1 MNKALKI
8 TFIIVLSAIVF
19 AAVIIGIKI
28 AYDTYIN
35 SSYPLEYED
44 EVNIASAKYD
54 IPKELIY
61 GVIKTESGFNKDAVS
76 AADARG
82 LMQLTQPTF
91 EWLNTY
97 YSDDNYDSSDAD
109 LLFDPAINIRY
120 GTLCLSV
127 LLERYDNDLDTAI
140 CAYNAGLGN
149 VDEWL
154 TQSKY
159 SKDGK
164 TLDTTPFG
172 ETNEYLKRVKAN
184 RDKYKEL
191 YFNK

>member
-1 MNKALKI
+1 MKKALKI
-8 TFIIVLSAIVF
+8 TLIIILSAAIF
-19 AAVIIGIKI
+19 AAVIIGVKI
-28 AYDTYIN
+28 AYDTYII
-35 SSYPLEYED
+35 SSYPLKYEE
-44 EVNIASAKYD
+44 EVNAASEKYD
-54 IPKELIY
+54 IPRELIY
-61 GVIKTESGFNKDAVS
+61 GVIKTESGFDENAVS

-97 YSDDNYDSSDAD
+97 YADDDYDPSNAE
-109 LLFDPAINIRY
+109 LLFDPEININY

-127 LLERYDNDLDTAI
+127 LLDRYDNDLDTAI

-149 VDEWL
+149 VDDWL
-154 TQSKY
+154 TQSEY

-172 ETNEYLKRVKAN
+172 ETNQYLVRVKAN

-191 YFNK
+191 YFSK

>member
-8 TFIIVLSAIVF
+8 TLTIIIFAVVFVAI
-19 AAVIIGIKI
+19 IIGVKF

-35 SSYPLEYED
+35 SSYPLKYEE
-44 EVNIASAKYD
+44 EVSAASAEYN

-61 GVIKTESGFNKDAVS
+61 GVIKTESNFNPDAVS

-91 EWLNTY
+91 EWLHTY
-97 YSDDNYDSSDAD
+97 YSNDDYDSSNAD
-109 LLFDPAINIRY
+109 LLFDPKINIKY

-127 LLERYDNDLDTAI
+127 LLERYNNDLDTAI

-154 TQSKY
+154 TMSQY
-159 SKDGK
+159 SADGK
-164 TLDTTPFG
+164 TLDSTPFG
-172 ETNEYLKRVKAN
+172 ETNEYLKRVKNN
-184 RDKYKEL
+184 RDKYAEL
-191 YFNK
+191 YFSK

>member
-8 TFIIVLSAIVF
+8 TLTIILFAVIF
-19 AAVIIGIKI
+19 AAVIIGIKF

-35 SSYPLEYED
+35 SSYPLKYEE
-44 EVNIASAKYD
+44 EVYSASDKYN

-61 GVIKTESGFNKDAVS
+61 GVIKTESNFDPEAVS

-97 YSDDNYDSSDAD
+97 YADDNYDANNTD
-109 LLFDPAINIRY
+109 LLFDPKINIDY

-127 LLERYDNDLDTAI
+127 LLERYNNDLDTAI

-154 TQSKY
+154 TMKEY
-159 SKDGK
+159 SSDGK
-164 TLDTTPFG
+164 TIDTTPFG
-172 ETNEYLKRVKAN
+172 ETNEYLKRVKSN
-184 RDKYKEL
+184 RDKYAEL

>member
-8 TFIIVLSAIVF
+8 TLTIILFAVVFVAI
-19 AAVIIGIKI
+19 IIGIKI

-35 SSYPLEYED
+35 SSYPLKYED
-44 EVNIASAKYD
+44 EVSAASAEYN

-61 GVIKTESGFNKDAVS
+61 GVIKTESNFNPEAVS

-91 EWLNTY
+91 EWLHTY
-97 YSDDNYDSSDAD
+97 YADDDYDSSDAD
-109 LLFDPAINIRY
+109 LLFDPQINIKY

-154 TQSKY
+154 TMSQY
-159 SKDGK
+159 SADGK
-164 TLDTTPFG
+164 TLDSTPFG
-172 ETNEYLKRVKAN
+172 ETNEYLKRVKNN
-184 RDKYKEL
+184 RDKYIEL
-191 YFNK
+191 YFSE

>member
-1 MNKALKI
+1 ML
-8 TFIIVLSAIVF
+8 IIILSAIIF
-19 AAVIIGIKI
+19 IAVILGIKI
-28 AYDTYIN
+28 AYDTYIY
-35 SSYPLEYED
+35 SSYPLQYED
-44 EVNIASAKYD
+44 EVSAASAEYG
-54 IPKELIY
+54 IPIELIY
-61 GVIKTESGFNKDAVS
+61 GVIKTESGFNERAVS

-82 LMQLTQPTF
+82 LMQITQPTF

-97 YSDDNYDSSDAD
+97 YDKDEYDTDDAD
-109 LLFDPAINIRY
+109 LLFDPKINIKY

-154 TQSKY
+154 TQSEY

-164 TLDTTPFG
+164 TLDTTPFK
-172 ETNEYLKRVKAN
+172 ETNDYLERVKAN
-184 RDKYKEL
+184 RDKYKEM
-191 YFNK
+191 YFNN